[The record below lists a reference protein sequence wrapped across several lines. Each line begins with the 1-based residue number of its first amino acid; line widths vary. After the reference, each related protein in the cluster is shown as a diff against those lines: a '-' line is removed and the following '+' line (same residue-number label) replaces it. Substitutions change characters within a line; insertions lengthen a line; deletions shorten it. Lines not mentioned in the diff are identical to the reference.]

1 MSSDDRYYADLA
13 EAYEKR
19 HLTDD
24 AELIAYQE
32 HQWEQE
38 DER

>member
-1 MSSDDRYYADLA
+1 MSNEDRYYADLA
-13 EAYEKR
+13 EACENR
-19 HLTDD
+19 CLTDD

-38 DER
+38 DDR